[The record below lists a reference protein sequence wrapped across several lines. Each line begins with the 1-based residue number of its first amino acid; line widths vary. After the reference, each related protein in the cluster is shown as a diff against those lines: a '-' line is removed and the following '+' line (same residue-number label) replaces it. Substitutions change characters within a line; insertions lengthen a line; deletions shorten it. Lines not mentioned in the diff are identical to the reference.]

1 MGEIGIEK
9 KDIPEKYSA
18 KEKSICKKRKG
29 AEHKMD
35 ERIKLWLES
44 ELKEYEAAL
53 REYNRKLMNMA
64 YIGMAVCAAFPVILG
79 FGMGRDVAS
88 ILKMQLP
95 GGCVLA
101 FIVWICCWEQKKTA
115 TVKKVRTAY
124 EKEIAAFFQSEEEK
138 EVFIRQMENH
148 NYGAINFT
156 ESSFLLVSKYPYR
169 FIAGP
174 DYFVF
179 STGSGCSFIRTANI
193 RNADVRKESSQ
204 VRTNVGGSNVKMNIS
219 AGVSL
224 YIELKEA
231 PASASGFKEECICL
245 RNESQVTR
253 VRELIKEH
261 CPASKE
267 FMILP

>member
-1 MGEIGIEK
+1 
-9 KDIPEKYSA
+9 
-18 KEKSICKKRKG
+18 
-29 AEHKMD
+29 MD
-35 ERIKLWLES
+35 ERIKQWLES

-53 REYNRKLMNMA
+53 REYNRKLMNMM
-64 YIGMAVCAAFPVILG
+64 YIGMAAALAFPVILG
-79 FGMGRDVAS
+79 FAMGRDVVS

-101 FIVWICCWEQKKTA
+101 FIVWICCWGQKKT
-115 TVKKVRTAY
+115 TTIKKVRAAY
-124 EKEIAAFFQSEEEK
+124 EKEIAAFFRSEEEK
-138 EVFIRQMENH
+138 EVFVRQMESR

-204 VRTNVGGSNVKMNIS
+204 VRTNVGGSTVRMNIS
-219 AGVSL
+219 AGVSF

-231 PASASGFKEECICL
+231 PASDRERMEECILL

-253 VRELIKEH
+253 VRELIKEY